1 MFWQIFYVSGS
12 VFIKASICTQ
22 LCRITT
28 NRRHVIFLWLLIAL
42 SVIITVIAIGA
53 VLFRCRPVAASWNP
67 ELGTCVDQTII
78 IILTYVVSGMN
89 LVTDWAVAIMP
100 IFILWNIQM
109 RKTLK
114 RMAGVVMGVG
124 AL

>member
-1 MFWQIFYVSGS
+1 MFWQIFYVGGS

-22 LCRITT
+22 LARITT
-28 NRRHVIFLWLLIAL
+28 NRRHKIFLWLLIVS
-42 SVIITVIAIGA
+42 SVVITLIAIGA
-53 VLFRCRPVAASWNP
+53 VLFRCKPVAASWNP
-67 ELGTCVDQTII
+67 ALGTCIDQTII

-89 LVTDWAVAIMP
+89 IATDWAVAIMP
-100 IFILWNIQM
+100 IFILWNLQM